1 MQYLFLPFNGRSSIF
16 KMWEGN
22 QKCRKK
28 LLKRE
33 RKKKAPSAFG
43 KRTGL
48 LLLCVQ
54 LAPAVATEPGL
65 LMWVVWVMCDS
76 LVWGLILPFSLTKEL
91 PVLLSACLA
100 VHMIRYLTL
109 PQLIPKVLSTPNH
122 SISLWFYTYP
132 YNSLDENIYGCF
144 DIFMLVT
151 ITTNAF

>member
-1 MQYLFLPFNGRSSIF
+1 MGEVAFSKCGRET
-16 KMWEGN
+16 KNAGKNCW
-22 QKCRKK
+22 
-28 LLKRE
+28 RE
-33 RKKKAPSAFG
+33 REKKKAPSAFG

>member
-1 MQYLFLPFNGRSSIF
+1 MGEVAFSKCGRETKNAGKKCWREREKKKSSICF
-16 KMWEGN
+16 WE
-22 QKCRKK
+22 KDW
-28 LLKRE
+28 
-33 RKKKAPSAFG
+33 S
-43 KRTGL
+43 L

-65 LMWVVWVMCDS
+65 LMRVVWVMCNS

-91 PVLLSACLA
+91 HVLLSACLS
-100 VHMIRYLTL
+100 VNMICYLTL

-122 SISLWFYTYP
+122 SISLWFYTYS